1 MITDECKI
9 YSNVFIKKIIE
20 DDFIQGM
27 VTDTLSF
34 EAISHYL
41 KADAIYLEKFSDI
54 YAQLFAKVS
63 DKTTKK
69 FFLNQIEFIFEHEIE
84 VHRYLAQVVG
94 KDYHEIV
101 MDKDC
106 YPSADHYIKHLYYHL
121 NCNQL
126 VYILAAML
134 ACPWIYQQVAKRVL
148 GGGKIT
154 ADNSFKKWF
163 DFYANNATAEDCL
176 SVYFDLLEKY
186 SQHLT
191 DKERKNV
198 IRVFLESCQH
208 ERLFFQMAV
217 NQEEWPKEVR
227 NV

>member
-1 MITDECKI
+1 M
-9 YSNVFIKKIIE
+9 
-20 DDFIQGM
+20 
-27 VTDTLSF
+27 
-34 EAISHYL
+34 
-41 KADAIYLEKFSDI
+41 
-54 YAQLFAKVS
+54 
-63 DKTTKK
+63 
-69 FFLNQIEFIFEHEIE
+69 
-84 VHRYLAQVVG
+84 VG

-163 DFYANNATAEDCL
+163 DFYANNTIAEDCL

-191 DKERKNV
+191 DKERKKV